1 MRTLPLQPV
10 LTLLSQIA
18 TENEMKC
25 GITITECY
33 FAKILYRA
41 FDIN

>member
-10 LTLLSQIA
+10 LTLLSQTA

-33 FAKILYRA
+33 ILQKFY
-41 FDIN
+41 IVHLT